1 MEMVRRE
8 CGFQNMFAANRTGNS
23 GGLALL
29 WKENFKVSLLS
40 FSKNYIDVI
49 VQEQG
54 RGIPWRLTCIYGEPN
69 QGQRR
74 DFWNHLTLL
83 RDKSSVPWLCGGI

>member
-29 WKENFKVSLLS
+29 WKENFKVNLLS
-40 FSKNYIDVI
+40 FSKNYIEVI
-49 VQEQG
+49 V
-54 RGIPWRLTCIYGEPN
+54 
-69 QGQRR
+69 
-74 DFWNHLTLL
+74 
-83 RDKSSVPWLCGGI
+83 